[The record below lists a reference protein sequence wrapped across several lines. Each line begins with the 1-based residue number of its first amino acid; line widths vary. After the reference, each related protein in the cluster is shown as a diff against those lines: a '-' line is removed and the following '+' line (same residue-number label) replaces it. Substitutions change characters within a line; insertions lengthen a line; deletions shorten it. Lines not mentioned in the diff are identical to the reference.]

1 MADTNLRTGNV
12 REREDL
18 KSMID
23 VLYGDLKYYG
33 MLMALQ
39 GNLKVKAQKHE
50 WIEDSSRAETLT
62 AIASAGGADW
72 DSVNDITALPV
83 VTAQITKL
91 RVGDVL
97 RLPTGPEVVIVK
109 SIDVAGQTIDLIAR
123 GHGTTS
129 GTAQTAASFTITII
143 GHAAKEDQD
152 AGYTDFMTPT
162 EAYNYTQI
170 FHDVAG
176 ETRTLRASET
186 ITSQDELDRQVAIKT
201 LDLMKRLNKAM
212 IYGYRDLDTTNLIA
226 TMNGIR
232 QVATISQPAG
242 GALTKAIFNALF
254 RAMVQAGASSN
265 LAAIMP
271 LKQYDKLTQ
280 LFEPQVTGLVPDG
293 NKAGFAPLQ
302 IITAVGPVKIYP
314 DLHMQDA
321 EIIGIDLNRA
331 NYGALQSKN
340 GSEAFYA
347 VDATIPGSRVLKKAI
362 WGEYTCEFRQPG
374 VHGII
379 STLS

>member
-1 MADTNLRTGNV
+1 
-12 REREDL
+12 
-18 KSMID
+18 
-23 VLYGDLKYYG
+23 
-33 MLMALQ
+33 
-39 GNLKVKAQKHE
+39 
-50 WIEDSSRAETLT
+50 
-62 AIASAGGADW
+62 
-72 DSVNDITALPV
+72 LPV
-83 VTAQITKL
+83 ATAEITQL

-109 SIDVAGQTIDLIAR
+109 SIDVSGQTIDLIAR
-123 GHGTTS
+123 GHGSTS
-129 GTAQTAASFTITII
+129 GTAQGAVAFTITII
-143 GHAAKEDQD
+143 GNASKEDQD
-152 AGYTDFMTPT
+152 AGATDFMVPT

-176 ETRTLRASET
+176 ETRTLKASET
-186 ITSQDELDRQVAIKT
+186 VTSQDELDRQVAIKT
-201 LDLMKRLNKAM
+201 LDMMKRLNKSL
-212 IYGYRDLDTTNLIA
+212 IFGYRDLDATNHIS

-242 GALTKAIFNALF
+242 AALTKAIFNALF

-271 LKQYDKLTQ
+271 LKQYDKLCL
-280 LFEPQVTGLVPDG
+280 LFEPQVNAMKPDD
-293 NKAGFAPLQ
+293 KRAGFAPLV

-314 DLHMQDA
+314 DLHMLDS
-321 EIIGIDLNRA
+321 EIIGLDLNRA

-340 GSEAFYA
+340 GNEAFYA
-347 VDATIPGSRVLKKAI
+347 VDATTPGSRVLKKAL
-362 WGEYTCEFRQPG
+362 WGEYTAEFRQPG

>member
-1 MADTNLRTGNV
+1 MSNLDTSNV

-33 MLMALQ
+33 MLMALK
-39 GNLKVKAQKHE
+39 GNLVVRAQKHE
-50 WIEDSSRAETLT
+50 WIEDSARAETLT

-72 DSVNDITALPV
+72 DTVNDITALPV

-123 GHGTTS
+123 GHGSTA
-129 GTAQTAASFTITII
+129 GTAQGAASFTITII
-143 GHAAKEDQD
+143 GNASKEDQD
-152 AGYTDFMTPT
+152 AGATDFMTPV

-176 ETRTLRASET
+176 ETRTLRASES

-201 LDLMKRLNKAM
+201 LDMMKRLNKSM
-212 IYGYRDLDTTNLIA
+212 LFGYRDLDTTNKIA
-226 TMNGIR
+226 TFNGVR

-265 LAAIMP
+265 LGAIVP
-271 LKQYDKLTQ
+271 LKQYDKLCL
-280 LFEPQVTGLVPDG
+280 LFEPQVNAMKPDDK
-293 NKAGFAPLQ
+293 KAGFAPVE
-302 IITAVGPVKIYP
+302 IVTAVGVVKLYP
-314 DLHMQDA
+314 DLHMLDS
-321 EIIGIDLNRA
+321 EIIGLDLNRID
-331 NYGALQSKN
+331 YGPLQSKN

-347 VDATIPGSRVLKKAI
+347 VDATTPGSRVLKKAL
-362 WGEYTCEFRQPG
+362 WGEYTVEIRQPG